1 MIHVERGWSP
11 RHKLH
16 ATHATLGTFSRSFVR
31 NLGVEDPPQA
41 LNKILGRRI
50 QVCFC
55 KLHDIQEVSD

>member
-1 MIHVERGWSP
+1 MWRGVGP
-11 RHKLH
+11 H
-16 ATHATLGTFSRSFVR
+16 ATNYTLHTLHSGHFRSFVR

-41 LNKILGRRI
+41 LSKILGRRI